1 MFQFTGFAT
10 LAGRYVFNIPGCPIQ
25 ISTDQ
30 FSSADPRSFSQLGT
44 SFFASESL
52 GIPHTPLFIFF
63 NYLSLLLCNI
73 KLFSSNTLIYLINHY
88 VKEHFLTTS

>member
-10 LAGRYVFNIPGCPIQ
+10 LAGQYVFNILGCPIQ
-25 ISTDQ
+25 TSTDQ

-52 GIPHTPLFIFF
+52 GIPHAPLFIFF
-63 NYLSLLLCNI
+63 NNSCYYFRNI
-73 KLFSSNTLIYLINHY
+73 KYSLRIL
-88 VKEHFLTTS
+88 

>member
-10 LAGRYVFNIPGCPIQ
+10 LAGRYIFNIPGCPIQ
-25 ISTDQ
+25 TSTDQ

-52 GIPHTPLFIFF
+52 GIPHTPLFIF
-63 NYLSLLLCNI
+63 STI
-73 KLFSSNTLIYLINHY
+73 FSRYYSTVISSY
-88 VKEHFLTTS
+88 FLKYFDIPF

>member
-10 LAGRYVFNIPGCPIQ
+10 IAGRYVFNIPGCPIQ
-25 ISTDQ
+25 TFTDQ
-30 FSSADPRSFSQLGT
+30 VSSADPRNFSQLGT

-63 NYLSLLLCNI
+63 IIITQYYTRVISNYFFKYFDI
-73 KLFSSNTLIYLINHY
+73 PI
-88 VKEHFLTTS
+88 

>member
-30 FSSADPRSFSQLGT
+30 VSSADPRSFSQLGT

-63 NYLSLLLCNI
+63 IIIYFNI
-73 KLFSSNTLIYLINHY
+73 TL
-88 VKEHFLTTS
+88 V

>member
-10 LAGRYVFNIPGCPIQ
+10 IAGRYTFSIPGCPIQ
-25 ISTDQ
+25 TSTDQ
-30 FSSADPRSFSQLGT
+30 ISSADPRSFSQLGT

-63 NYLSLLLCNI
+63 ILILFITRVISSLLFEVL
-73 KLFSSNTLIYLINHY
+73 
-88 VKEHFLTTS
+88 

>member
-10 LAGRYVFNIPGCPIQ
+10 IAGRYVFNIPGCPIQ
-25 ISTDQ
+25 TFTDQ
-30 FSSADPRSFSQLGT
+30 ISSADPRNFSQLGT

-63 NYLSLLLCNI
+63 IIISQYYTRVISKYLLQVL
-73 KLFSSNTLIYLINHY
+73 
-88 VKEHFLTTS
+88 

>member
-10 LAGRYVFNIPGCPIQ
+10 LAGQYVFNILGCPIQ
-25 ISTDQ
+25 TSTDQ

-52 GIPHTPLFIFF
+52 GIPHAPLFIFF
-63 NYLSLLLCNI
+63 NNSYYY
-73 KLFSSNTLIYLINHY
+73 FT
-88 VKEHFLTTS
+88 